1 MEYFES
7 LSQFEIA
14 GLVLQLVL
22 LPFLFRALRRWWW
35 AKQSFQ
41 WPKANGMIEKGLDFP
56 LSKRIDFLY
65 SYQVNGSTY
74 KGTEPFFAN
83 SFKNLSQKKASNLMD
98 TYTIGKQIKVFYNP
112 SNPKISTLEP
122 GRQDG
127 VMGALALLAVLF
139 LLGAVAFYRPS
150 LIVEIID
157 YVSNL

>member
-22 LPFLFRALRRWWW
+22 LPFLFKTLRRWWW
-35 AKQSFQ
+35 ANQSQ
-41 WPKANGMIEKGLDFP
+41 HWPKVNGVVEKGLDFP
-56 LSKRIDFLY
+56 LSKIIDFLY
-65 SYQVNGSTY
+65 SYEVNGSTY
-74 KGTEPFFAN
+74 KGAEPFFAN
-83 SFKNLSQKKASNLMD
+83 SFKNFSQKKASKLMD

-122 GRQDG
+122 GRKDS
-127 VMGALALLAVLF
+127 VIGALALLVVLF
-139 LLGAVAFYRPS
+139 LLGAAAFYRPS

-157 YVSNL
+157 YFSNQ